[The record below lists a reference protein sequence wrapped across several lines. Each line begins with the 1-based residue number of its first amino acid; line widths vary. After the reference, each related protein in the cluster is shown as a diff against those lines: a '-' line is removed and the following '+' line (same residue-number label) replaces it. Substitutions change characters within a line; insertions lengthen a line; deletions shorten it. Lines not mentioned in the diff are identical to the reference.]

1 MEQVFARDDALA
13 PDRLRQLSRRSDL
26 RGWLQTLSHFAAIGA
41 TGTAVYMT
49 VGTVWVIAPFL
60 IHGVL
65 INYLYG
71 GQHELSHNAVTGIM
85 PHGAEM
91 RAASRLM
98 TPIEFGIILC
108 APTTWSITIM
118 TGNPKTCVD
127 PYLDSFAQSFA
138 AANYTA
144 GTIRTYRHLARNL
157 GRLMGTAGIAPS
169 ALTPDLADQLARTAA
184 RGVDGMI
191 RFHHFARRF
200 AEHLIDIGVV
210 QPVPLT
216 EAQIARAA
224 LLTDYEAYLIKQR
237 GLSPRSIYHVLRFAD
252 RFLDHR
258 FGTGIIDLTRL
269 RAADTISFVQHVLA
283 GRLGLRALEVMAI
296 QLDDVDWRA
305 GELLVRGKGKLHD
318 GLPIS
323 AEVGE
328 ALSRYLREER
338 GPASCRTMFVTHRA
352 PHRAFKDS
360 QIVNT
365 ILKDALAAT
374 GQKPVTPYVGS
385 HLLRH
390 SLATRLVNAGASLDE
405 VSDVLRH
412 RSRSSTMVYAR
423 LDIDGLRSIAQPWPV
438 AGGVQ

>member
-1 MEQVFARDDALA
+1 MFNR
-13 PDRLRQLSRRSDL
+13 
-26 RGWLQTLSHFAAIGA
+26 
-41 TGTAVYMT
+41 
-49 VGTVWVIAPFL
+49 
-60 IHGVL
+60 
-65 INYLYG
+65 
-71 GQHELSHNAVTGIM
+71 
-85 PHGAEM
+85 
-91 RAASRLM
+91 RAAD
-98 TPIEFGIILC
+98 IILA
-108 APTTWSITIM
+108 APTTWSTTIM
-118 TGNPKTCVD
+118 TDNRETCVD

-144 GTIRTYRHLARNL
+144 GTIRTYRHLARKL
-157 GRLMGTAGIAPS
+157 GRLMGTGGIAPS

-184 RGVDGMI
+184 RGPGSRI
-191 RFHHFARRF
+191 RFHNLARQF
-200 AEHLIDIGVV
+200 AEHLIDIGVA

-224 LLTDYEAYLIKQR
+224 LLADYEAYLVKQR
-237 GLSPRSIYHVLRFAD
+237 SLSPRTIYHVLRFAD

-258 FGTGIIDLTRL
+258 FGAAMIDLTRL
-269 RAADTISFVQHVLA
+269 RAAVAVGFVQHLPTGKHPYRDKTAATHLRTFFQYLFGRGATGTNLALSIPKAAKRWDARLPRHLSPDGVEAVLA
-283 GRLGLRALEVMAI
+283 SVRGNSRHSARDYAMLLLMARLGLRASEVIAI
-296 QLDDVDWRA
+296 QLDDIDWRA

-318 GLPIS
+318 RLPIT

-328 ALSRYLREER
+328 ALSRYLCEKR
-338 GPASCRTMFVTHRA
+338 GETSCRTVFVTHRA
-352 PHRAFKDS
+352 PHRAFKDG
-360 QIVNT
+360 QIVNA

-405 VSDVLRH
+405 VGDVLRH
-412 RSRSSTMVYAR
+412 RSRSSTMIYAR